1 MVLSIKS
8 QRADD
13 LARELARLT
22 GESITDVVV
31 ASLESRLAVERRK
44 DRDLTDIVDRFSLLP
59 VLDDRPADEIL
70 GYDDSGLPS

>member
-13 LARELARLT
+13 LARELAHLT
-22 GESITDVVV
+22 GKSITDVVV
-31 ASLESRLAVERRK
+31 SSLESELATERRK
-44 DRDLTDIVDRFSLLP
+44 ERDLTDIVDRFSLLL

-70 GYDDSGLPS
+70 GYDDSGVPS